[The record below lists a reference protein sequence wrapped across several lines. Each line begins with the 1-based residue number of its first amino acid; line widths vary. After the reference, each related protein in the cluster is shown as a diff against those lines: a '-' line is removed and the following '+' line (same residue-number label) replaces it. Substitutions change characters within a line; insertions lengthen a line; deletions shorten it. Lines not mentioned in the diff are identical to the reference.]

1 MKDGHCCIFHD
12 CFLSSKVIQGDLNT
26 EQALVTVHF
35 NTILIKMQFCTL
47 SSYDKEKGKTFELK
61 SPPDRILAKNHLGAV
76 GCVVLRLRKNFC
88 CPCTCDELSCGS
100 RD

>member
-61 SPPDRILAKNHLGAV
+61 SPPDRILAKKSSWCSGLCSV
-76 GCVVLRLRKNFC
+76 KTEKKLLLPMYMR
-88 CPCTCDELSCGS
+88 
-100 RD
+100 